1 MKATSMYIC
10 LEGLKFFARH
20 GVAPQETVVGA
31 NFTIETD
38 RLEGTVSY
46 ADVHT
51 AVKEVMKTPSR
62 LLEHVCERI
71 AERLFHD
78 FPVIEEIDI
87 RLYKEN
93 PPMGADCQKVGVAV
107 HYDR

>member
-20 GVAPQETVVGA
+20 GVAPQETGVGA
-31 NFTIETD
+31 HFTI
-38 RLEGTVSY
+38 

-78 FPVIEEIDI
+78 FPVLEEIDI

>member
-1 MKATSMYIC
+1 
-10 LEGLKFFARH
+10 
-20 GVAPQETVVGA
+20 
-31 NFTIETD
+31 
-38 RLEGTVSY
+38 
-46 ADVHT
+46 
-51 AVKEVMKTPSR
+51 MKTPSR